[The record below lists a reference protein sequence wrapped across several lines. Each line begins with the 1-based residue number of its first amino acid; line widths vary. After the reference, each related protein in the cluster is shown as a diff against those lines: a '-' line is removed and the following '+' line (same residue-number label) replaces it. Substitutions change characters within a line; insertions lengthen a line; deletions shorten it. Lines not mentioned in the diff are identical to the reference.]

1 LIQRWEVLIAKK
13 NEYYW
18 TSSSA
23 RAYGWDI
30 TNAKVSLVGENWP
43 EQIIAR
49 TASYIQ
55 PRNASN
61 SYSTV
66 NNTTDNSFSINWMQ
80 INVNN
85 VDDFL
90 DELRQRMTYR
100 K

>member
-1 LIQRWEVLIAKK
+1 LSLWGTLTQKA
-13 NEYYW
+13 YW
-18 TSSSA
+18 WTLLNWQA
-23 RAYGWDI
+23 
-30 TNAKVSLVGENWP
+30 SLVWENWP

-49 TASYIQ
+49 TASYVQ